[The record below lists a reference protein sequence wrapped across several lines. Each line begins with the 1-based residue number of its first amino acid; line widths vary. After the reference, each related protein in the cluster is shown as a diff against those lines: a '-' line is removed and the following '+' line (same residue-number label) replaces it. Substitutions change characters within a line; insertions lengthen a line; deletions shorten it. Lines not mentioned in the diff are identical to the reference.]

1 MELAGG
7 FHIKVQEPGQ
17 RQIDLA
23 HFLHV
28 EGVPEATKAEHVLF
42 IKGLLHLGSE
52 PGPGLPV
59 QLHER
64 RDTFPVRFIALQ
76 SHPRDSALHNAE
88 SEMDWPV
95 EAGAGRPEPRA
106 GAFTPRR
113 PTSSLPET
121 R

>member
-1 MELAGG
+1 MKLARG

-17 RQIDLA
+17 RQVDLA
-23 HFLHV
+23 HFLDV
-28 EGVPEATKAEHVLF
+28 EGVPEAAKAEHILF

-64 RDTFPVRFIALQ
+64 GDTFPVRFIALQ

-95 EAGAGRPEPRA
+95 EAGTGRPEPAQGPSRPA
-106 GAFTPRR
+106 VPRPPSGNR
-113 PTSSLPET
+113 
-121 R
+121 